1 MSKTTG
7 TYTTDKGNTM
17 GGIFGGKPKTP
28 KIEPIK
34 EPPTIDQSAVASE
47 EERKMKLKG
56 RRGLA
61 STILSG
67 GSDEKTTIL
76 GG

>member
-17 GGIFGGKPKTP
+17 GGLFKKPKAP
-28 KIEPIK
+28 RVAPIK
-34 EPPTIDQSAVASE
+34 KPPTLDQSAVAAE
-47 EERKMKLKG
+47 EERKRKTKG

-67 GSDEKTTIL
+67 GSGEKTTIL

>member
-17 GGIFGGKPKTP
+17 GGLFKKPKAP

-34 EPPTIDQSAVASE
+34 EPPTLDQSAVAAE
-47 EERKMKLKG
+47 EERKKKMKG

-61 STILSG
+61 STILAG
-67 GSDEKTTIL
+67 GSGEKTTIL

>member
-7 TYTTDKGNTM
+7 TYTTDKGDTM
-17 GGIFGGKPKTP
+17 GGLFSKPKAP

-34 EPPTIDQSAVASE
+34 KPPTRDQAALAAE
-47 EERKMKLKG
+47 EERKKRLKG
-56 RRGLA
+56 RKGLT
-61 STILSG
+61 STILSDESG
-67 GSDEKTTIL
+67 EKTTIL

>member
-17 GGIFGGKPKTP
+17 GGLFKKPKMP

-34 EPPTIDQSAVASE
+34 KPPTLDQAAVAAE
-47 EERKMKLKG
+47 EERKKRLKG

-67 GSDEKTTIL
+67 GSGEKTTIL

>member
-17 GGIFGGKPKTP
+17 GGLFKKPKPP

-34 EPPTIDQSAVASE
+34 KPPTLDQSAVAAE
-47 EERKMKLKG
+47 EERKKKVKG

-67 GSDEKTTIL
+67 GSGEKTSIL

>member
-17 GGIFGGKPKTP
+17 GGIFGGKPKAP

-34 EPPTIDQSAVASE
+34 KPPTRDQAAVAAE
-47 EERKMKLKG
+47 EERKKRLKG
-56 RRGLA
+56 RRGMT
-61 STILSG
+61 STILSD
-67 GSDEKTTIL
+67 GSGEKTTIL